1 MFRILSSPVTL
12 TMVPDGVLLQ
22 SVQAEPAP
30 AGLIGVAV
38 RAAGSMSRISSRAL
52 PVEYSVVPPVA
63 GRMNRPVLRSLA
75 AVMLVSGNRIKSDAK
90 ETAAVDRGSR
100 TARIVASNSVLG
112 LAAPLS

>member
-1 MFRILSSPVTL
+1 MRVARTVIL

-22 SVQAEPAP
+22 SVLAEPAP

-38 RAAGSMSRISSRAL
+38 RAAGSISRISSRVVL
-52 PVEYSVVPPVA
+52 VEYSAVPPVE
-63 GRMNRPVLRSLA
+63 GRTKRPVLRSLA
-75 AVMLVSGNRIKSDAK
+75 AVMLVSGNRIWSDAK
-90 ETAAVDRGSR
+90 DTGAADRGGR